1 MFHILPKLQAKRADF
16 LTVML
21 TGSLHQRRAFT
32 ATPPETQDEGPRDD
46 DVTKSESSSGASEK
60 STERSQDGAPSTL
73 VADDP
78 HKEPKE
84 PGSVAEVDPDQEDVS
99 NTLVLFSPGDT
110 KKSPNVINATDVD
123 QGVVGSDAP
132 QNEQLDEVGRLE
144 VQVQE
149 DIKQAERSSDARQ
162 TDAIGVDPS
171 IQISKPVITIS
182 TTSVASASIASPP
195 FSKVERTF
203 VHIAETSH
211 MNVMSSSG
219 AQVHEVLEVVEGKS
233 QLKRIK
239 DKSVLSQEPGGV
251 ATCVQ
256 SEVTTQ
262 TLTEEPQVLSVLYGS
277 LPNETAEKQD
287 GLVVPLPLESK
298 EPIHQGSSIE
308 SKQDKQPK
316 EEYQEENTVPERVS
330 KPPRPRSKSRIPI
343 LVPEEEP
350 GAEQSLSTKE
360 RLRRRAMQQDLARQA
375 VERQR
380 QGRWMRLNSRTSSSL
395 SSGDEPKRP
404 SETLS
409 TTGSEEDVHVSDDSL
424 KKLKK
429 EAEEKYQSEW
439 HSRIPRPVTPIRKP
453 STKLVVVAPVIQPE
467 AGNAKLE
474 QKASNG

>member
-32 ATPPETQDEGPRDD
+32 ATPPDTQHEGPRDD

-110 KKSPNVINATDVD
+110 KKSPNVINAVDVE
-123 QGVVGSDAP
+123 QAVGGSDAPP
-132 QNEQLDEVGRLE
+132 QNEQLDEVGQLE
-144 VQVQE
+144 EQVQE
-149 DIKQAERSSDARQ
+149 DINQAERSSDSRQ
-162 TDAIGVDPS
+162 PDAISVDPS
-171 IQISKPVITIS
+171 IQTSKLVVTVS
-182 TTSVASASIASPP
+182 TALVASASIASPP

-203 VHIAETSH
+203 VHIAETTH
-211 MNVMSSSG
+211 LNVMSSSG
-219 AQVHEVLEVVEGKS
+219 AQVLEVLEEVEGKS
-233 QLKRIK
+233 QSKRIK
-239 DKSVLSQEPGGV
+239 DKSILSQEPGVV
-251 ATCVQ
+251 AACVQ
-256 SEVTTQ
+256 SEVTSQ
-262 TLTEEPQVLSVLYGS
+262 TLTEEPRVLNVLH
-277 LPNETAEKQD
+277 ETAKKWE
-287 GLVVPLPLESK
+287 GLVVPGLLESR
-298 EPIHQGSSIE
+298 EPIHQGSSTE
-308 SKQDKQPK
+308 SKQDKQLK
-316 EEYQEENTVPERVS
+316 EECQEENTVPESVS
-330 KPPRPRSKSRIPI
+330 KPPRPTSKSRIPI

-350 GAEQSLSTKE
+350 GSEQSLPTKE
-360 RLRRRAMQQDLARQA
+360 QLRRRAMQQDLARQA

-409 TTGSEEDVHVSDDSL
+409 TTGSEEDIHVSDDSV

-429 EAEEKYQSEW
+429 AAEEKNQTEW